1 MRKEFYQIIDSRGRV
16 YLPKQLKDVLKLNHG
31 DIIKWILK
39 DQQLQLQ
46 KVLLIEVG
54 DQSEDAMEA
63 YVSAVLPTLSRDRQ
77 LALAAQLLK
86 QINRE
91 DKKQ

>member
-16 YLPKQLKDVLKLNHG
+16 YLPKQLKDVLKLNNG

-39 DQQLQLQ
+39 DQLLQLQ

-54 DQSEDAMEA
+54 DQSEDALEA

>member
-1 MRKEFYQIIDSRGRV
+1 MKKEFYQIIDSRGRV
-16 YLPKQLKDVLKLNHG
+16 YLPKQLKDVLKLNNG
-31 DIIKWILK
+31 DIIKWTVK
-39 DQQLQLQ
+39 NQQLQLH
-46 KVLLIEVG
+46 KVLLVEVG
-54 DQSEDAMEA
+54 DQSEDALEA

>member
-16 YLPKQLKDVLKLNHG
+16 YLPKQLKDVLKLNNG

-54 DQSEDAMEA
+54 DQSEDALEA

>member
-1 MRKEFYQIIDSRGRV
+1 MKKEYYQIIDSRGRV
-16 YLPKQLKDVLKLNHG
+16 YLPKQLKDMFTLNNG
-31 DIIKWILK
+31 DIIKWTLK
-39 DQQLQLQ
+39 DHQLQLQ

>member
-1 MRKEFYQIIDSRGRV
+1 MKKEFYQIIDSRGRV
-16 YLPKQLKDVLKLNHG
+16 YLPKQLKDVLKLNNG
-31 DIIKWILK
+31 DIIKWTVN

-54 DQSEDAMEA
+54 DQSEDALEA
-63 YVSAVLPTLSRDRQ
+63 YVTAVLPTLSRDRQ

-91 DKKQ
+91 DKK

>member
-16 YLPKQLKDVLKLNHG
+16 YLPKQLKDMFTLNNG

-54 DQSEDAMEA
+54 DQSEDALEA

>member
-1 MRKEFYQIIDSRGRV
+1 MKKEFYQIIDSRGRV
-16 YLPKQLKDVLKLNHG
+16 YLPKQLKDVLKLNNG
-31 DIIKWILK
+31 DIIRWTLR

-54 DQSEDAMEA
+54 DQSEDALEA
-63 YVSAVLPTLSRDRQ
+63 YVSAVLPTLSKDRQ

-91 DKKQ
+91 DQKQ

>member
-1 MRKEFYQIIDSRGRV
+1 MKKEYYQIIDSRGRV

-39 DQQLQLQ
+39 GQQLQLQ

>member
-1 MRKEFYQIIDSRGRV
+1 MKKEFYQIIDSRGRV
-16 YLPKQLKDVLKLNHG
+16 YLPKQLKDMFELNNG
-31 DIIKWILK
+31 DIIKWTLK

-54 DQSEDAMEA
+54 DQSEDALEA

-91 DKKQ
+91 DQKQ

>member
-1 MRKEFYQIIDSRGRV
+1 MKKEFYQIIDSRGRV
-16 YLPKQLKDVLKLNHG
+16 YLPKQLKDMLELDNG
-31 DIIKWILK
+31 DIIKWTVN

-54 DQSEDAMEA
+54 DQSEDALEA

-77 LALAAQLLK
+77 LALATQLLK

>member
-16 YLPKQLKDVLKLNHG
+16 YLTKQLKDVLKLNNG

-39 DQQLQLQ
+39 DQLLQLQ

-54 DQSEDAMEA
+54 DQSEDALEA

>member
-1 MRKEFYQIIDSRGRV
+1 MKKEFYQIIDSRGRV
-16 YLPKQLKDVLKLNHG
+16 YLPKQLKDVLKLNNG
-31 DIIKWILK
+31 DIIKWTVN

-54 DQSEDAMEA
+54 DQSEDALEA
-63 YVSAVLPTLSRDRQ
+63 YVSAVLPTLSRNRQ

>member
-1 MRKEFYQIIDSRGRV
+1 MKKEFYQIIDSRGRV
-16 YLPKQLKDVLKLNHG
+16 YLPKQLKDVLKLNNG
-31 DIIKWILK
+31 DIINWTVN

-54 DQSEDAMEA
+54 DQSEDALEA
-63 YVSAVLPTLSRDRQ
+63 YVSAVLPTMSRDRQ

-86 QINRE
+86 QINGE

>member
-1 MRKEFYQIIDSRGRV
+1 MKKEFYQIIDSRGRV
-16 YLPKQLKDVLKLNHG
+16 YLPKQLKDVLKLNNG
-31 DIIKWILK
+31 DIIKWTLK

-54 DQSEDAMEA
+54 DKSEDALEA

-91 DKKQ
+91 DQKQ

>member
-1 MRKEFYQIIDSRGRV
+1 MKKEFYQIIDSRGRV
-16 YLPKQLKDVLKLNHG
+16 YLQKQLKDVLELNNG
-31 DIIKWILK
+31 DIIKWTLK

-54 DQSEDAMEA
+54 DQSEDALEA
-63 YVSAVLPTLSRDRQ
+63 YFSAVLPTLSRDRQ

>member
-1 MRKEFYQIIDSRGRV
+1 MKKEFYQIIDSRGRV
-16 YLPKQLKDVLKLNHG
+16 YLPKHLKDVLKLNNG
-31 DIIKWILK
+31 DIIKWTVK
-39 DQQLQLQ
+39 DQRLQLQ

-54 DQSEDAMEA
+54 DQSEDALEA

>member
-1 MRKEFYQIIDSRGRV
+1 MKKEFYQIIDSRGRV
-16 YLPKQLKDVLKLNHG
+16 YLPKQLKDVLEIDNG
-31 DIIKWILK
+31 DIIKWTLK

-54 DQSEDAMEA
+54 DQSEDALEA
-63 YVSAVLPTLSRDRQ
+63 YVLAVLPTLSRDRQ

-91 DKKQ
+91 DKKK

>member
-1 MRKEFYQIIDSRGRV
+1 MKKEFYQIIDSRGRV
-16 YLPKQLKDVLKLNHG
+16 YLPKQLKDVLKLNNG
-31 DIIKWILK
+31 DIIKWTVN

-54 DQSEDAMEA
+54 DQSEDALEA
-63 YVSAVLPTLSRDRQ
+63 YVSAVLPTMSRDRQ

-86 QINRE
+86 QINGE

>member
-16 YLPKQLKDVLKLNHG
+16 YLPKQLKDVLKLNNG

-54 DQSEDAMEA
+54 DQSEDALEA
-63 YVSAVLPTLSRDRQ
+63 YVSAVLLTLSRDRQ

>member
-1 MRKEFYQIIDSRGRV
+1 MKKEFYQIIDSRGRV
-16 YLPKQLKDVLKLNHG
+16 YLPKQLKDMLKLNNG

-54 DQSEDAMEA
+54 DQSEDALEA

>member
-16 YLPKQLKDVLKLNHG
+16 YLPKQLKDVLKLNNG
-31 DIIKWILK
+31 DIIKWTVN

-54 DQSEDAMEA
+54 DQSEDALEA
-63 YVSAVLPTLSRDRQ
+63 YVSAVLPTMSRDRQ

-86 QINRE
+86 QINGE